1 MIRAIQTRASLTRR
15 SRLVS
20 VGDVGVE
27 SSSGMPDRASP
38 RSHTASACDQ
48 RESRVHALPR
58 NCSPLEGPRCRPIHR
73 WISSPAPC
81 TPCRRLLRVRYERGA
96 VGGSRTARR
105 TFTARI
111 WRCTHRPGPDYTGRG
126 CPCNHLGRRAAAPL
140 RWRTPVRAPQTTEQT
155 TELDALPTRPPW
167 GPCGDRQFSR
177 SASAPS
183 ARRSS
188 ARGGHAAANV
198 VCDWGGVS
206 RTGG

>member
-20 VGDVGVE
+20 VGDVGVG

-73 WISSPAPC
+73 WISSPAPY

-96 VGGSRTARR
+96 VGGSRTVRR
-105 TFTARI
+105 TFSTRI
-111 WRCTHRPGPDYTGRG
+111 WRCTHRPGPRRGAVSG
-126 CPCNHLGRRAAAPL
+126 CPDRLHGRAAAPL
-140 RWRTPVRAPQTTEQT
+140 RWRTPVTAPQTTEQT

-188 ARGGHAAANV
+188 ARGGRAGENV
-198 VCDWGGVS
+198 VCDLGAVG